1 MNRTIVLLALI
12 VWPASWNGAAVPAHP
27 PDQEDFARRRE
38 AMVTRQIARRG
49 VDDPLVLAAMLTV
62 PRHRFVPASEL
73 RQAYADSPLPIGF
86 GQTIS
91 QPFIVAYMC
100 QIARLDSTS
109 RVLEVGTGSGY
120 HASVMTQIADTVYTM
135 EIVPQLADRARAAI
149 TSLGYDNI
157 VTRTADG
164 YYGWPDA
171 APFDA
176 IVVTAAPEH
185 IPPPL
190 VQQLAEG
197 GRMIIPVG
205 HPFLTQYLVLVE
217 KKDGRVTSRQLMPV
231 RFVPFT
237 GGH

>member
-1 MNRTIVLLALI
+1 MKRITVLLAL
-12 VWPASWNGAAVPAHP
+12 VVLPVSWNGGAVPAYP
-27 PDQEDFARRRE
+27 PDQEDFAARRE
-38 AMVTRQIARRG
+38 AMVTRQIERRG
-49 VDDPLVLAAMLTV
+49 IDDPSVLAAMLTV

-73 RQAYADSPLPIGF
+73 RQAYADSPLPIGY

-120 HASVMTQIADTVYTM
+120 HASVMAQIADTVYTM
-135 EIVPQLADRARAAI
+135 EIVPQLADRGQATI

-157 VTRTADG
+157 VARTADG
-164 YYGWPDA
+164 YYGWPEA

-176 IVVTAAPEH
+176 IVVTAAPES

-190 VQQLAEG
+190 VRQLAEG
-197 GRMIIPVG
+197 GRMVIPVG

-217 KKDGRVTSRQLMPV
+217 KKDGRVRSRQLMPV
-231 RFVPFT
+231 RFVPLT
-237 GGH
+237 GRH

>member
-1 MNRTIVLLALI
+1 MISITGSGVAQQEEEF
-12 VWPASWNGAAVPAHP
+12 AA
-27 PDQEDFARRRE
+27 RRE
-38 AMVTRQIARRG
+38 AMVTRQIERRG
-49 VDDPLVLAAMLTV
+49 IDDPGVLAAMRAV

-73 RQAYADSPLPIGF
+73 RQAYADSPLPIGY

-120 HASVMTQIADTVYTM
+120 HASVMAQIADTVYTM
-135 EIVPQLADRARAAI
+135 EIVPQLADRARRTI
-149 TSLGYDNI
+149 TPLGYDNI
-157 VTRTADG
+157 VARTADG
-164 YYGWPDA
+164 YYGWPEA

-176 IVVTAAPEH
+176 IVVTAAPES

-190 VQQLAEG
+190 VRQLAEG

-217 KKDGRVTSRQLMPV
+217 KKDGRVRSRQLMPV
-231 RFVPFT
+231 RFVPLT
-237 GGH
+237 GRH

>member
-1 MNRTIVLLALI
+1 MKRLILLLAL
-12 VWPASWNGAAVPAHP
+12 VLVTVSWKSGPATAQPS
-27 PDQEDFARRRE
+27 DQEDFVRRRE
-38 AMVTRQIARRG
+38 TMVTRQIERRG
-49 VDDPLVLAAMLTV
+49 IDDPGVLTAMRTV
-62 PRHRFVPASEL
+62 PRHRFVPEGEL
-73 RQAYADSPLPIGF
+73 RQAYTDSPLPIGY

-100 QIARLDSTS
+100 LVARLDSTS

-120 HASVMTQIADTVYTM
+120 HASVLAQIADTVYTM
-135 EIVPQLADRARAAI
+135 EIVPQLADRARGAI
-149 TSLGYDNI
+149 TALGYDNI

-164 YYGWPDA
+164 YYGWPDS

-190 VQQLAEG
+190 IQQLAEG

-217 KKDGRVTSRQLMPV
+217 KRDGQVRSRQLMPV
-231 RFVPFT
+231 RFVPLT

>member
-1 MNRTIVLLALI
+1 MNSRH
-12 VWPASWNGAAVPAHP
+12 PVPWLCLFMISIAGSGVA
-27 PDQEDFARRRE
+27 QQEEDFAARRE
-38 AMVTRQIARRG
+38 AMVTRQIARRDI
-49 VDDPLVLAAMLTV
+49 DDPGVLAAMRAV
-62 PRHRFVPASEL
+62 PRHRFVPTGEL
-73 RQAYADSPLPIGF
+73 RQAYADSPLPIGY

-100 QIARLDSTS
+100 QIAHLDSTS

-120 HASVMTQIADTVYTM
+120 HASVMAQIADTVYTM
-135 EIVPQLADRARAAI
+135 EIVPQLADRAQATI

-157 VTRTADG
+157 VARTADG
-164 YYGWPDA
+164 YYGWPEA

-176 IVVTAAPEH
+176 IVVTAAPES

-190 VQQLAEG
+190 VRQLAEG
-197 GRMIIPVG
+197 GRMVIPVG

-217 KKDGRVTSRQLMPV
+217 KEGDRVRSRQLMPV

-237 GGH
+237 GDH

>member
-12 VWPASWNGAAVPAHP
+12 VWPASWKSEAAPIRP
-27 PDQEDFARRRE
+27 PEQEEFARQRD

-49 VDDPLVLAAMLTV
+49 VDDPGVLAAMRAI
-62 PRHRFVPASEL
+62 PRHRFVPTDEV
-73 RQAYADSPLPIGF
+73 RRAYNDSPLPIGY

-100 QIARLDSTS
+100 QMARLDSTS

-120 HASVMTQIADTVYTM
+120 HASVMAQIADTVYTM
-135 EIVPQLADRARAAI
+135 EIVPQLADRARKTIA
-149 TSLGYDNI
+149 SLRYNNI
-157 VTRTADG
+157 VTRMADG

-197 GRMIIPVG
+197 GRMVIPVG

-217 KKDGRVTSRQLMPV
+217 KRDGRVRSQQLMPV